1 MAMIFQRVVK
11 RLLPSACALV
21 ALTAPAA
28 VPSLEWDFAKSPEDR
43 VFVDVKPTPSR
54 PGVPAGAIALDIEF
68 FEGADSIRAA
78 TFHLKIGGDWLAA
91 AQVDAAALATPRLR
105 VSFGDFAPSVGGNP
119 RIDEVRLSV
128 WRSSSPGAGRL
139 VINTLSLAPVS
150 EIAVLSGPAGSW
162 METLAHRVAATLYR
176 GRLDCDLHPSVS
188 GAVKSAPR
196 LVIVPD
202 ASSLPAGDAGLLA
215 GFIRKGGRAIV
226 YYSASP
232 VLSEAFGLRP
242 GTWRGGQPW
251 CAIKPLDEAFPP
263 YPHRTDNAIVPFL
276 DGSASAKVEARFLS
290 SDGAAISP
298 AVTLTSAGAWF
309 SHIPPL
315 PSPAAA
321 RHLRSIVQKVLPD
334 MVCQDLSGS
343 VKPISA
349 AELAKFEMRGAWLQN
364 SPGFP
369 GGMQALPEWMR
380 MCGLNALFV
389 RREALGTSETGVRR
403 FLRMAGKSGVG
414 VHLWLNAFEPS
425 SDSWWTIPHGGEARG
440 RRVQEL
446 IDSIPQDVVG
456 VQLDYVRMPSA
467 EESTAEKM
475 EDISLFVRTFSRMF
489 RRARPGCVLS
499 AAVFPTPEAAAKCG
513 QDWPRWVK
521 EEWVDFVSPMIY
533 TESPIAFKRDLA
545 LCKAAAPAFA
555 LVPGIAACADEAS
568 PDRDSVRAQLKAADA
583 MKGVSFFALDWALG
597 ALCGYTGGKPR
608 SCTQLQKG
616 EKPNE

>member
-1 MAMIFQRVVK
+1 MIFQRVVK
-11 RLLPSACALV
+11 RLLPPACALA

-43 VFVDVKPTPSR
+43 VFVDVKPAPSR

-78 TFHLKIGGDWLAA
+78 TLHLKIGGDWLAA

-105 VSFGDFAPSVGGNP
+105 VSFGDFAPSVGANP

-150 EIAVLSGPAGSW
+150 EIAVLSGRSGSW

-176 GRLDCDLHPSVS
+176 GRLDCDLHPSAS
-188 GAVKSAPR
+188 GAVKSGPR

-202 ASSLPAGDAGLLA
+202 ASSLPAGDAELLA

-251 CAIKPLDEAFPP
+251 CAIKPLDEAIPP
-263 YPHRTDNAIVPFL
+263 YPHRTDNAIVPFF

-298 AVTLTSAGAWF
+298 AVTLAPAGAWF

-334 MVCQDLSGS
+334 MVCQDLPGPM
-343 VKPISA
+343 KPISA
-349 AELAKFEMRGAWLQN
+349 TELAKFEMRGAWLQN
-364 SPGFP
+364 PPGFP
-369 GGMQALPEWMR
+369 GGMQALPEWMKR
-380 MCGLNALFV
+380 CGLNALFV
-389 RREALGTSETGVRR
+389 RRETLGSGETGVRR

-425 SDSWWTIPHGGEARG
+425 SDGRWIVPHGGEARG

-446 IDSIPQDVVG
+446 LDSIPQDVAG

-499 AAVFPTPEAAAKCG
+499 AAVFPTPEAAAKRG

-521 EEWVDFVSPMIY
+521 EEWVDFVAPMIY

-545 LCKAAAPAFA
+545 LCKAAAPACA

-568 PDRDSVRAQLKAADA
+568 PDRDSVRAQLEAADA
-583 MKGVSFFALDWALG
+583 LKGVSFFALDWALG
-597 ALCGYTGGKPR
+597 ALCGYAGGKP
-608 SCTQLQKG
+608 SSSTQLQKG
-616 EKPNE
+616 EEPNE